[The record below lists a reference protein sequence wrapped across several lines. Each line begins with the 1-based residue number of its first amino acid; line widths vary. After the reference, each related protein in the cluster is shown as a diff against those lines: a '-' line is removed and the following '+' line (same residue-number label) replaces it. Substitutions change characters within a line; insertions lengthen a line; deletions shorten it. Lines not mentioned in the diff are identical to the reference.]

1 MDDRHEFRQ
10 PDLAELVGSR
20 LCHDLV
26 NPLSAIANGIEL
38 LTLSGAARTP
48 EVELIA
54 DAVGDAM
61 ARIRFFRVAFGA
73 ARAGETLSEREMRDS
88 LSALYAGTRL
98 TLDWQVG
105 GELPRR
111 EAKLGFLLL
120 ACAETALPLGGAL
133 TVQRA
138 GGGWRIH
145 GAGRKLSVD
154 HDLWSLAQGGSLSAP
169 PASRIQFALLAEA
182 LQGDT
187 RRLRLDWDLP
197 GAGLDLVLTAP

>member
-98 TLDWQVG
+98 ALDLQVYFHDQLHAFVDSGKPVLGICNGFQTLVKAGVLPGNTLTQRRRDAEEDGERG
-105 GELPRR
+105 GEG
-111 EAKLGFLLL
+111 E
-120 ACAETALPLGGAL
+120 
-133 TVQRA
+133 
-138 GGGWRIH
+138 
-145 GAGRKLSVD
+145 
-154 HDLWSLAQGGSLSAP
+154 GGSRKPYL
-169 PASRIQFALLAEA
+169 
-182 LQGDT
+182 
-187 RRLRLDWDLP
+187 
-197 GAGLDLVLTAP
+197 